1 MKAIVVREFGG
12 PDVLRL
18 EDVPDPTPGPG
29 QVVVRAAAC
38 GVNRGDMGRRQ
49 GTYGRGGGETLPFI
63 VGWEMAGTIE
73 AVGDGVAGFR
83 AGDRVVALM
92 PAGGYAEK
100 AAVPA
105 AALARIPETL
115 TFEEA
120 AGIPVAYL
128 TAWFALTRR
137 AGLRAGET
145 VLVQAGGSGVGVAAI
160 QMAKHLGARVITTAG
175 SEEKLA
181 RARTLGAD
189 EVINYRTASVRDA
202 VAQVTGGRG
211 VDVVVESV
219 GGRTSVESV
228 EALAVA
234 GRLVSVGNSSRE
246 PAPVDLA
253 AVFGKNASLLG
264 FYLGIE
270 MLAPDAGREFQH
282 VVDLCASGAVKVIV
296 DSVLPLSEAPVAHQ
310 RLIDRANFGKL
321 ILKP

>member
-1 MKAIVVREFGG
+1 MRAIVVRELGG
-12 PDVLRL
+12 PEVLRL
-18 EDVPDPTPGPG
+18 EDVPDPTAAPGH
-29 QVVVRAAAC
+29 VVVRAVAC

-49 GTYGRGGGETLPFI
+49 GTYGRGGQQQLPFV
-63 VGWEMAGTIE
+63 VGWEMAGTVE

-83 AGDRVVALM
+83 PGDRVVALM

-105 AALARIPETL
+105 AALARVPETL

-137 AGLRAGET
+137 AGLRAGEM
-145 VLVQAGGSGVGVAAI
+145 VLVQAAGSGVGVAAI
-160 QMAKHLGARVITTAG
+160 QMARHLGARVITTAG

-181 RARTLGAD
+181 RARAFGA
-189 EVINYRTASVRDA
+189 EYTINYRTASVRDE
-202 VAQVTGGRG
+202 VARSTGGRG
-211 VDVVVESV
+211 VDVVIESV
-219 GGRTSVESV
+219 GGRRLVESV

-253 AVFGKNASLLG
+253 DVFAKNASLLG

-270 MLAPDAGREFQH
+270 MLAPDAGREFQK
-282 VVDLCASGAVKVIV
+282 VVDLCASGAVKVVI
-296 DSVLPLSEAPVAHQ
+296 DTVLPLAEAPAAHQ
-310 RLIDRANFGKL
+310 RLIDRANFGKV
-321 ILKP
+321 ILKI